1 MRVSSKSGGSQ
12 SQEGNSGDRGQKQD
26 RGVSRNM
33 KGQSKKV
40 TKKMEKSPLD

>member
-12 SQEGNSGDRGQKQD
+12 SQEGNSGDCGQKQA

-40 TKKMEKSPLD
+40 IKKMDKWPLD